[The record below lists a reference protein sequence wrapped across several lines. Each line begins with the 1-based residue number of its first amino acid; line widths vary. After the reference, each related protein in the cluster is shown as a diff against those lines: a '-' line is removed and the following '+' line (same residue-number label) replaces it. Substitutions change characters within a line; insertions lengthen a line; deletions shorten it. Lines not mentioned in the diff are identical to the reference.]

1 MEAQA
6 EKVYVFIE
14 GDPHDGFRTLKWV
27 LKKWSSQPISIVILH
42 AANPKDYVYTYF
54 GKLPASSVSD
64 AKLELLRKSGQEK
77 INKTLLDYKEFCGK
91 VKTEIL
97 NVERYD
103 EPIHKIIVELISG
116 LRITKLVMGISFVKS
131 SSWKSRGVSSAS
143 YHVHRQKPDFCELFI
158 ICEGKLVLVRE
169 ENGEGFIEDG
179 QGTMVAKVRE
189 KVRFKGWLGKMFPEN
204 GSFSEKSPR
213 GSPSSSTINDLPGQW
228 AKNAG
233 EIENYFQLLL
243 SSNSDEDGEV
253 AHDVLQNS
261 TTEPDIPANMVCPT
275 NGFPFLLQLFLT
287 LEALDSDR
295 IPPWPAAEKIAALK
309 IKLGKTQEA
318 IQMKRKEVK
327 ENVERHIKAEWAI
340 CLCTSRAEELEAQIS
355 EERTNRIGLEKDL
368 YTAKEELHEIQSEVV
383 ERKSKLNSI
392 LELQQ
397 ELSNKLQSLSSAKS
411 HAEVQLEKA
420 VRTRAGMVQE
430 IEEFR
435 QQRDVVQRRIEF
447 CKEKDAIGEAA
458 RSGDLGFNYR
468 EFTADEIRVATDDFS
483 ERLRVK
489 SAGDL
494 TNVYKGRMKHIAVAI
509 KLFDSANGLS
519 QEAFQAKVKLLSHI
533 RHPHIVAVLGFCSEL
548 RCIVYEYMHNGCL
561 RDTIFPAQR
570 SSGRRNRGLNWHTRI
585 RIAAEVC
592 SGLGFLHLAQP
603 RPIAHGN
610 LNSSKILIDRNNAAK
625 IHNFGEGW
633 LYDKVDMSSDVRA
646 FGSLLLQLLTGRD
659 RAGLVEEVI
668 LMDQASLTTVLD
680 HMAGEWPLDLAMHL
694 LRIARWCLFPD
705 DWLDTEL
712 SMATVMREI
721 DKLRKEADD
730 LVSSGEH
737 AAMAAEGSVDMEDSV
752 NVVPSVFFCPILQ
765 DVMKNPHIAADGF
778 SYELE
783 AIKEWLGTGHD
794 TSPMTNLKLKH
805 KQLTPNHTLRT
816 LIQDWRN
823 KRLIVVT

>member
-1 MEAQA
+1 METQA

-27 LKKWSSQPISIVILH
+27 LKKWSSQPISIVILL

-64 AKLELLRKSGQEK
+64 AKLELLRKSEQEK
-77 INKTLLDYKEFCGK
+77 IDKTLLDYKEFCGK
-91 VKTEIL
+91 VKSEIL

-116 LRITKLVMGISFVKS
+116 LRITKLVMGISFMKS
-131 SSWKSRGVSSAS
+131 SSWKSRGVSNSS
-143 YHVHRQKPDFCELFI
+143 YHVHRQKPDFCELFL

-213 GSPSSSTINDLPGQW
+213 CSPSSSTSNDLPGQW

-243 SSNSDEDGEV
+243 SSNLDEDGEV

-261 TTEPDIPANMVCPT
+261 TTEPDIPEN
-275 NGFPFLLQLFLT
+275 L
-287 LEALDSDR
+287 
-295 IPPWPAAEKIAALK
+295 PAAEKIAALK
-309 IKLGKTQEA
+309 IKLGKTREA
-318 IQMKRKEVK
+318 IQMKRKEAK
-327 ENVERHIKAEWAI
+327 ENVEKHTKAEWAI
-340 CLCTSRAEELEAQIS
+340 FLCTSRAEELEARIS
-355 EERTNRIGLEKDL
+355 EERTNRMGLEKDL

-397 ELSNKLQSLSSAKS
+397 ELSNKLQSSSLAKS

-420 VRTRAGMVQE
+420 VRTRASMVQE

-435 QQRDVVQRRIEF
+435 RQRDVVQRRIEF

-458 RSGDLGFNYR
+458 KSGDLGFSYR
-468 EFTADEIRVATDDFS
+468 EFTVDEIRVASDDFS

-494 TNVYKGRMKHIAVAI
+494 TNVYKGRIKHIAVAI

-561 RDTIFPAQR
+561 RDTLFPAQR
-570 SSGRRNRGLNWHTRI
+570 SSGRRNHGLNWHTRI

-625 IHNFGEGW
+625 IHDFGEGW
-633 LYDKVDMSSDVRA
+633 HYDKADMSSDVRA

-659 RAGLVEEVI
+659 RAGLVEEVT

-694 LRIARWCLFPD
+694 LRIARWCLFPN
-705 DWLDTEL
+705 DWLDTGL
-712 SMATVMREI
+712 SMATVMREM
-721 DKLRKEADD
+721 DKVRKEADD
-730 LVSSGEH
+730 LVSGGEH

-783 AIKEWLGTGHD
+783 AIEEWLGTGHD

-805 KQLTPNHTLRT
+805 KQLTPNHTL
-816 LIQDWRN
+816 
-823 KRLIVVT
+823 